1 MIHFASSDILPL
13 YSFTVALIKL
23 STVSLQNFFFVTRS
37 VTPQKPPRPDDAPSA
52 SPATATRSVAHTWYP
67 SPIHTLLNACQGM
80 RDKSFQYKTFL
91 RHERR
96 SCVFYPL
103 SFTQLLQRIIS
114 RFYLL
119 DPKE

>member
-37 VTPQKPPRPDDAPSA
+37 VTPQKPPGPDDAPSS
-52 SPATATRSVAHTWYP
+52 SPATATRNVAHTWYP
-67 SPIHTLLNACQGM
+67 LPIHTLPNARQGM
-80 RDKSFQYKTFL
+80 RDKSSQYKTFL

-96 SCVFYPL
+96 SCVFCLL
-103 SFTQLLQRIIS
+103 SLQRIIS
-114 RFYLL
+114 
-119 DPKE
+119 

>member
-37 VTPQKPPRPDDAPSA
+37 VTPQKPPGPDDAPSS

-67 SPIHTLLNACQGM
+67 SLNHILLNACQSI
-80 RDKSFQYKTFL
+80 RDKSSQCKTFL
-91 RHERR
+91 RHKRH
-96 SCVFYPL
+96 SHFHL
-103 SFTQLLQRIIS
+103 SLLS
-114 RFYLL
+114 PDNYFHDLKAEVAF
-119 DPKE
+119 PTPH